1 MILFDFL
8 VNVFLYIMNSERV
21 GKKEVYIKF
30 VLKFIGEVF
39 RVMFENGYIGEFEF
53 IDDGRV
59 GIYRVQF
66 IGKINKVG
74 VIKLCFLVKVRDYE
88 KWEKRFFLVFEFGIF
103 IVLMFQGVMIYKEVF
118 EKGIGGRLIVYVY

>member
-59 GIYRVQF
+59 GIYRV
-66 IGKINKVG
+66 
-74 VIKLCFLVKVRDYE
+74 
-88 KWEKRFFLVFEFGIF
+88 
-103 IVLMFQGVMIYKEVF
+103 
-118 EKGIGGRLIVYVY
+118 